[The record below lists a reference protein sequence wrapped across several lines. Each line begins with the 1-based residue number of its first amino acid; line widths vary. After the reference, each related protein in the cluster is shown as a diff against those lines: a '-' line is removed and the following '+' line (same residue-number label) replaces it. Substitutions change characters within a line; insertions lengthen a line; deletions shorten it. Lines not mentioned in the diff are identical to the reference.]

1 MIAGS
6 NTDNTELLLMS
17 SWHLVTVYECGC
29 EQPVDW
35 TSAIEMQVHLDSVL
49 LGDLSLAGTVR
60 GSPIKYCERCCL
72 FLVWTEAL
80 RLMGVK

>member
-35 TSAIEMQVHLDSVL
+35 TSAIEMQVHLDTVL

-60 GSPIKYCERCCL
+60 GSPLSTVRDVVS
-72 FLVWTEAL
+72 FLYGQ
-80 RLMGVK
+80 RL